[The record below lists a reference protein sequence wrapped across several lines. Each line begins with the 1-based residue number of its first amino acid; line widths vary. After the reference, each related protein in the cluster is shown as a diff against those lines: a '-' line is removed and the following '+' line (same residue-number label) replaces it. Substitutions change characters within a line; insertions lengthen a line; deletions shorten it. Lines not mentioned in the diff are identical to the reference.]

1 MEIPDEKSIVTY
13 LVQFYYYFN
22 KMKQEDIQ
30 GRRIGKV
37 VSELM
42 ENESMMDRYEQ
53 ISTDLLQWIQYK
65 IQELNSRHFENSLT
79 GVQRQLSEFNA
90 YRIQEKPPKFQEK
103 GELEI
108 LLFTLQSR
116 MRANNQRPFLPRE
129 GKTIAEINKAWEALE
144 KSEHERELALKQE
157 LIR

>member
-1 MEIPDEKSIVTY
+1 
-13 LVQFYYYFN
+13 
-22 KMKQEDIQ
+22 MKQEDIQ